1 MGRRLHDYNQGL
13 GKHSECSMMESEFL
27 AMAEQTLDAIEA
39 AFERA
44 AEAGDLDI
52 ESKRTGNVL
61 ELEFVDIGSKNNNN
75 NQTPKQKKWVAA
87 RSGGFHYK
95 RDGIRWINTRDGTEL
110 FAALSDMASMQAGA
124 PIHLSGDS

>member
-1 MGRRLHDYNQGL
+1 
-13 GKHSECSMMESEFL
+13 MMESEFL

-61 ELEFVDIGSKNNNN
+61 ELEFVDNGSKIIINS
-75 NQTPKQKKWVAA
+75 QAPMQEMWVAA